1 MKKVRL
7 LCLLALLFAV
17 GSAFTT
23 MKDGPRYRAVST
35 GPGLD
40 DYAWVPENEVEGDC
54 EIIKNSPCFIQL
66 TPEADPPV
74 NGTVPPSGDLEDKSE
89 KLSAYP

>member
-35 GPGLD
+35 GPEPD

-54 EIIKNSPCFIQL
+54 IIEKNSPCFIQL

-74 NGTVPPSGDLEDKSE
+74 NGAIPPSGDLEGESE
-89 KLSAYP
+89 QLGAYP